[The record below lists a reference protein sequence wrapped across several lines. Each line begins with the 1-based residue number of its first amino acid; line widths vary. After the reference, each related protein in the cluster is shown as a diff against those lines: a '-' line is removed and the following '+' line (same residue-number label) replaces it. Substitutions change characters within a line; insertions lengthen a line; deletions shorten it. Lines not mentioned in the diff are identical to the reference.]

1 MPIANGNWKMEGN
14 LNIPKQNNLFCSTE
28 SHKAYNKLKNS
39 DCVIDPDTLI
49 QVYQVEKDF

>member
-49 QVYQVEKDF
+49 QVHQVEKDF